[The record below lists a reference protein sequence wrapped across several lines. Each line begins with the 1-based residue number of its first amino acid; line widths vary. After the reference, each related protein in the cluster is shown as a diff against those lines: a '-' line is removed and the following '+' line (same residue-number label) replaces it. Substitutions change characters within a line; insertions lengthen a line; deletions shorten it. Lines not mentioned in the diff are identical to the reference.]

1 MVTLWRELADV
12 NPLAFEPELAKSLNH
27 LGVCHRQ
34 LGEPDEAVVV
44 MTECVAILRRL
55 SAGNLSAH
63 QIELAAALDHLGD
76 QLALV
81 ERPDEALAAGREA
94 VEVFRRLA
102 ADNPARHDVDLAK
115 ALDNL
120 GIRLATVDRP
130 SEALGACESAVEIF
144 EQLAANDPEVS
155 AQIWREPSSTW
166 PSGTPLSSGR
176 TGRSTRSAGRWSC
189 GGVLGTMPISRARC
203 SGSRRC
209 ACGSVRWIGGR
220 RLGVL
225 STSRSCVT
233 AVWPR
238 GSHGR

>member
-44 MTECVAILRRL
+44 MTECVAIL
-55 SAGNLSAH
+55 
-63 QIELAAALDHLGD
+63 
-76 QLALV
+76 
-81 ERPDEALAAGREA
+81 
-94 VEVFRRLA
+94 RRLA

-209 ACGSVRWIGGR
+209 ACGSVRWVGGR

-238 GSHGR
+238 GSRGR

>member
-44 MTECVAILRRL
+44 TTECVAIL
-55 SAGNLSAH
+55 
-63 QIELAAALDHLGD
+63 
-76 QLALV
+76 
-81 ERPDEALAAGREA
+81 
-94 VEVFRRLA
+94 RRLA

-144 EQLAANDPEVS
+144 EQLAANDPEVLRADLARALFNLAFRYAAVERADGALDAIGRS
-155 AQIWREPSSTW
+155 VELRRR
-166 PSGTPLSSGR
+166 SGHDADLARSLFGFAALCVRLGAVGRWKETRRAVDESVVRYRGLAARQPRALSGPLMDATDLSQVIRALSGR
-176 TGRSTRSAGRWSC
+176 RS
-189 GGVLGTMPISRARC
+189 LFE
-203 SGSRRC
+203 RR
-209 ACGSVRWIGGR
+209 R
-220 RLGVL
+220 R
-225 STSRSCVT
+225 
-233 AVWPR
+233 
-238 GSHGR
+238 